1 VKIAAIDVGLKRIGL
16 ALAIDKTVLLQ
27 KPIMR
32 KNRNQAANEVSLFLK
47 ENSVEKLVVG
57 LPKGGKSEDE
67 MQRRIKHFT
76 SLIDFDG
83 EINYVD
89 EYGSS
94 FEAKQMSKGVFKHK
108 KDGKIDSLSATI
120 ILQRYLDS

>member
-1 VKIAAIDVGLKRIGL
+1 MKIAAIDVGLKRIGL